1 MNLPHPHTYSP
12 PSVNILQ
19 GKLLLLVCDPC
30 CCRASLVR
38 LRAHFQIQY
47 AWTRIDGSQIFQDN
61 NTTHARVYS
70 YHYIYDYLFVQVTEE
85 QYEREYA
92 RRIRT
97 FQRCDPL
104 E

>member
-1 MNLPHPHTYSP
+1 MAQLPPLLIRLADWLLMSP
-12 PSVNILQ
+12 VLFSHLERRGV
-19 GKLLLLVCDPC
+19 
-30 CCRASLVR
+30 
-38 LRAHFQIQY
+38 
-47 AWTRIDGSQIFQDN
+47 T
-61 NTTHARVYS
+61 VY
-70 YHYIYDYLFVQVTEE
+70 LWVLNTEE

>member
-1 MNLPHPHTYSP
+1 MAEMQMHSP
-12 PSVNILQ
+12 RN
-19 GKLLLLVCDPC
+19 
-30 CCRASLVR
+30 
-38 LRAHFQIQY
+38 
-47 AWTRIDGSQIFQDN
+47 GSQIFQDN